1 MMPLSYFIVGELLC
15 LVRLLVYFSC
25 TQLILPVV
33 RLMIFI
39 LSIFFFC
46 NFRSSLPEEEIS
58 RSF

>member
-25 TQLILPVV
+25 TQLILQVV
-33 RLMIFI
+33 MMLILIF
-39 LSIFFFC
+39 SIFFFC